1 VTRRLA
7 CALTCALLALAP
19 AGCGSDDER
28 PASGD
33 DAGATPTASPERE
46 EGGKGGYGY

>member
-7 CALTCALLALAP
+7 CALTCAVLALAP
-19 AGCGSDDER
+19 AGCGSDEESEA
-28 PASGD
+28 PGG